1 MATAVPQAV
10 DPEDEPILDL
20 SSRPKRPMVRLSAGE
35 VIELRV
41 PGDFSVQEEH
51 ALRAEIQDFGKLQ
64 AKEGKLKSAEEARLG
79 LLLNSIYTTITG
91 GDKRPLTDHNK
102 QKVIM
107 FFRTSWLTDDVRTV
121 TEIRETLQ
129 PEDSLT
135 TES

>member
-1 MATAVPQAV
+1 
-10 DPEDEPILDL
+10 
-20 SSRPKRPMVRLSAGE
+20 MVRLSAGE